1 MKLTKVFLAIAVATA
16 LSACSNSS
24 NEAPKTS
31 SAPAEPAKTQA
42 TPEPKATPKTEATP
56 IKIALA
62 GPATGPVVQYGDMQK
77 VGVFAAIDQIN
88 QKGGVNGKP
97 LEGLI
102 YDDACDPKQ
111 AVAVANK
118 IVNDGV
124 KFVVGHLCSSSTE
137 PAADIYEE
145 EGILM
150 ITAASTSPTITEKGH
165 KLVFRTIGLDSLQ
178 GPFAAKHI
186 INKVKP
192 KHMAIIHDKQQYGEG
207 LATAVR
213 DAVTAAGITPV
224 LFEGVTAGD
233 KDFSALIAKLIKN
246 DVDFVYYGGYHP
258 ELGLILRQSA
268 EKGFTAKF
276 MGPEGVGNPDISKIA
291 GDASEGLLVTLPET
305 FDQDPANKALVE
317 AIKAKGEDPA
327 GAFVFPAYSAVQIMT
342 KAMEATQSEDT
353 AKIAEYIRNNTFDTT
368 TGKLAYDS
376 KGDLKDFS
384 FVVYDWHKDGTKTP
398 VKD

>member
-1 MKLTKVFLAIAVATA
+1 MKFTKIFLVAAVATA

-31 SAPAEPAKTQA
+31 KTKSEPAKT
-42 TPEPKATPKTEATP
+42 EVKAP

-77 VGVFAAIDQIN
+77 VGVFAAIEQIN
-88 QKGGVNGKP
+88 KKGGVIGKQ
-97 LEGLI
+97 LEGVI

-145 EGILM
+145 EGVLM

-165 KLVFRTIGLDSLQ
+165 KLVFRTIGLDTLQ
-178 GPFAAKHI
+178 GPFAASYI
-186 INKVKP
+186 INNVKP
-192 KHMAIIHDKQQYGEG
+192 KNMAIIHDKQQYGEG
-207 LATAVR
+207 LATAVKES
-213 DAVTAAGITPV
+213 VTAAGITPV

-233 KDFSALIAKLIKN
+233 KDFSALIAKLAKN

-258 ELGLILRQSA
+258 ELGLILRQA
-268 EKGFTAKF
+268 TEKGFKAKF

-291 GDASEGLLVTLPET
+291 GDASEGLLVTLPES
-305 FDQDPANKALVE
+305 FDQDPANKAIVD
-317 AIKAKGEDPA
+317 AIKAKGDDPA
-327 GAFVFPAYSAVQIMT
+327 GPFIFPAYSAVQIIS
-342 KAMEATQSEDT
+342 EAIKGTNSEDT
-353 AKIAEYIRNNTFDTT
+353 AKIAEYIRSNTFDTT

-398 VKD
+398 VKN